1 METKSEYDV
10 YYDDDTQD
18 NIYDK
23 IEEKTND
30 EETPKKVR
38 DRTHI
43 TPSR

>member
-10 YYDDDTQD
+10 YYDDDNQD

-30 EETPKKVR
+30 EETPNKV
-38 DRTHI
+38 TYFTVCI
-43 TPSR
+43 CMY